1 MTDEKKI
8 DLDYE
13 KIVMLRK
20 CMGTLFHD
28 EAVPNIIVAMSSF
41 LVELYDSNIDKK
53 IDKKVDLESFLK
65 DFCLMTLSANREEI
79 G

>member
-20 CMGTLFHD
+20 CMGTLFDD
-28 EAVPNIIVAMSSF
+28 EAVSNIIVAMSSF
-41 LVELYDSNIDKK
+41 LVELYNNNIDKE
-53 IDKKVDLESFLK
+53 VDLESFLK
-65 DFCLMTLSANREEI
+65 DFCLMTLSANRKEI

>member
-1 MTDEKKI
+1 MMTDEKKI
-8 DLDYE
+8 NLDYE
-13 KIVMLRK
+13 KVVMLRK
-20 CMGTLFHD
+20 CMGTLFDD

-41 LVELYDSNIDKK
+41 LVELYNNN

-65 DFCLMTLSANREEI
+65 DFCLMTLSANRKEI

>member
-41 LVELYDSNIDKK
+41 LVELYDSNIN
-53 IDKKVDLESFLK
+53 KKVELESFLK